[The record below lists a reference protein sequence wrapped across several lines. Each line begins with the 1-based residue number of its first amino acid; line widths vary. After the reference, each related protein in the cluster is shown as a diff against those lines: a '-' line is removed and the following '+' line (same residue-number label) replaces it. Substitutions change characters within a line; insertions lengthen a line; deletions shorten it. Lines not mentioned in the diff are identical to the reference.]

1 MRGFITRMPNG
12 KVQIKKG
19 KSKKVFS
26 KLVGSRRE
34 VMNGTAYETSGRRTK
49 ADFVMNKNGRYV
61 SKKKHQTAK
70 KEKRLEKAGYFTKKG
85 KFGAVFKGDKKTK
98 NKRGKRK
105 GNK

>member
-85 KFGAVFKGDKKTK
+85 KFGFVKKEAKGTRK
-98 NKRGKRK
+98 NKK
-105 GNK
+105 